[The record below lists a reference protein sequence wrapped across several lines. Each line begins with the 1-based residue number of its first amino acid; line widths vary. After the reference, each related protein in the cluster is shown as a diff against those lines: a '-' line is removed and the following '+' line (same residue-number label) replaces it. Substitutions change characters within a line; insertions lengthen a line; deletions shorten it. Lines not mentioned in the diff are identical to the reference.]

1 LEILVSEEII
11 NGAGKTVEPSNS
23 STGPNRT
30 NSETSTDNCT
40 NLHKNSVYNES
51 PLICLFMLD
60 NENDGTEDVS
70 WSKSSKEPI
79 ITNAE
84 DMQVA
89 SYQNI
94 SSDKTKGLDEKNKSS
109 IQYNTSTRDDQ
120 SSNLHT
126 G

>member
-1 LEILVSEEII
+1 
-11 NGAGKTVEPSNS
+11 
-23 STGPNRT
+23 
-30 NSETSTDNCT
+30 
-40 NLHKNSVYNES
+40 
-51 PLICLFMLD
+51 MLD
-60 NENDGTEDVS
+60 NEKDGTEDVN

-84 DMQVA
+84 DKQVA

-94 SSDKTKGLDEKNKSS
+94 SSDKIEGLDEKNRRS

-120 SSNLHT
+120 SSNLQK

>member
-1 LEILVSEEII
+1 
-11 NGAGKTVEPSNS
+11 
-23 STGPNRT
+23 
-30 NSETSTDNCT
+30 
-40 NLHKNSVYNES
+40 
-51 PLICLFMLD
+51 MLD
-60 NENDGTEDVS
+60 NEKDGTEDVN

-84 DMQVA
+84 DKQVA

-94 SSDKTKGLDEKNKSS
+94 SSDKIEGLDEKKRSS

-120 SSNLHT
+120 SSNLQK

>member
-1 LEILVSEEII
+1 
-11 NGAGKTVEPSNS
+11 
-23 STGPNRT
+23 
-30 NSETSTDNCT
+30 
-40 NLHKNSVYNES
+40 
-51 PLICLFMLD
+51 MLD
-60 NENDGTEDVS
+60 NEKDGTEDVN

-84 DMQVA
+84 DKQVA

-94 SSDKTKGLDEKNKSS
+94 SSDKIEGLNEKKRSS

-120 SSNLHT
+120 SSNSQK